1 MIYWS
6 PNEWDGPRSIHEML
20 SVEDKNLL
28 KFVPDYRIN
37 LITPRDIDDSDF
49 RKFHTV
55 LAEVLQYIKYSKDDE
70 ELEKIVNND
79 YEYKHL
85 DRRSVELINEVTRS
99 NLEIPAGAKEVNM
112 CEALENMKKK
122 AVERNMLESI
132 QNLMKNLK
140 MTAEQ
145 AMDALG
151 MSAEDK
157 KRYVQM
163 L

>member
-1 MIYWS
+1 
-6 PNEWDGPRSIHEML
+6 
-20 SVEDKNLL
+20 
-28 KFVPDYRIN
+28 
-37 LITPRDIDDSDF
+37 
-49 RKFHTV
+49 
-55 LAEVLQYIKYSKDDE
+55 
-70 ELEKIVNND
+70 
-79 YEYKHL
+79 
-85 DRRSVELINEVTRS
+85 
-99 NLEIPAGAKEVNM
+99 M
-112 CEALENMKKK
+112 CEALEKMKKK

>member
-1 MIYWS
+1 M
-6 PNEWDGPRSIHEML
+6 
-20 SVEDKNLL
+20 
-28 KFVPDYRIN
+28 
-37 LITPRDIDDSDF
+37 
-49 RKFHTV
+49 
-55 LAEVLQYIKYSKDDE
+55 YSKQVE
-70 ELEKIVNND
+70 QVTKAHRKND

-112 CEALENMKKK
+112 CEALEKMKKK